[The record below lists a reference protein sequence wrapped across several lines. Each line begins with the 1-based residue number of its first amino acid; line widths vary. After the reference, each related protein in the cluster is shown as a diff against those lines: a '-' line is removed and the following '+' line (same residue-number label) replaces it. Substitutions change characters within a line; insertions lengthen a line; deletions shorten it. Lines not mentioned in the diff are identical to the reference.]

1 MKITADKAEYIYN
14 PEHDMHLDGDY
25 HKTEKGW
32 SKKQKKKRPVN
43 RQKMFIERNNE
54 RIIQSLFTK
63 EEQNMSESTNEQFKD
78 NYWEKAN
85 ESQQLMINTLDNGRE
100 KEWLGSNANTCN
112 FQESEIRKP
121 GPKLLIAPIKKKS
134 RAEEKIKLYGG
145 DIGKLRDAVRCSI
158 AVDKTSDLSKVL
170 DGLKKQG
177 VKIVCPPK
185 NRFQKRLK
193 SGYGDILL
201 NVDFGNGFIGELQ
214 LHMKNMLCAK
224 QFHGGHTL
232 YEQERQIYNHYPQ
245 GAEPEDMNEE
255 HRTKLEKLLK
265 QQRKLYDRAY
275 QGDIRMAN
283 EAEIL
288 NSKDVEYY
296 LYGDD
301 EFLSFKF
308 KNKFPMF
315 FANHQ
320 WRKVRSYLEFADNAR
335 EISKKEFVLRA
346 KRLGIKF

>member
-1 MKITADKAEYIYN
+1 
-14 PEHDMHLDGDY
+14 
-25 HKTEKGW
+25 
-32 SKKQKKKRPVN
+32 
-43 RQKMFIERNNE
+43 
-54 RIIQSLFTK
+54 
-63 EEQNMSESTNEQFKD
+63 
-78 NYWEKAN
+78 
-85 ESQQLMINTLDNGRE
+85 
-100 KEWLGSNANTCN
+100 
-112 FQESEIRKP
+112 
-121 GPKLLIAPIKKKS
+121 
-134 RAEEKIKLYGG
+134 
-145 DIGKLRDAVRCSI
+145 
-158 AVDKTSDLSKVL
+158 
-170 DGLKKQG
+170 
-177 VKIVCPPK
+177 
-185 NRFQKRLK
+185 
-193 SGYGDILL
+193 
-201 NVDFGNGFIGELQ
+201 
-214 LHMKNMLCAK
+214 
-224 QFHGGHTL
+224 
-232 YEQERQIYNHYPQ
+232 
-245 GAEPEDMNEE
+245 MNEE
-255 HRTKLEKLLK
+255 HRIKLENLLK